1 MIGENCRLADTVASA
16 NNYIANNYIYIV
28 CVCLF
33 FVFLKWDNK
42 PVVFVLLSFSSHS
55 FDNNHLTTVTNIIK

>member
-28 CVCLF
+28 CV
-33 FVFLKWDNK
+33 FVFCFFE
-42 PVVFVLLSFSSHS
+42 VG
-55 FDNNHLTTVTNIIK
+55 